1 MRQYS
6 LEAGVNRAPGSVCA
20 RTLPLALC
28 ALAVLCGTAALC
40 LPLQASPPPVRDAP
54 ARFARESHLTAGAG
68 GPRQVALARSGI
80 GVAAEAGGPS
90 ARGGDGDRFLDG
102 RWRVV
107 RMVREGKEVKHP
119 AGVKLTMEFRASDHT
134 WSFIV
139 KTPKKSHA
147 ESGTWRLNGSQ
158 LVTRSEGGTKLE
170 RIKVTVLGKDEVE
183 LRKAKERLLL
193 KRR

>member
-1 MRQYS
+1 MKQHSFKAVAWR
-6 LEAGVNRAPGSVCA
+6 RCGSVCPGTSLFA
-20 RTLPLALC
+20 LFVLALLF
-28 ALAVLCGTAALC
+28 ASAGLC
-40 LPLQASPPPVRDAP
+40 LPLRVS
-54 ARFARESHLTAGAG
+54 
-68 GPRQVALARSGI
+68 QVALARSG
-80 GVAAEAGGPS
+80 VTA

-119 AGVKLTMEFRASDHT
+119 ADVKLIMEFRAADHT

-139 KTPKKSHA
+139 KTPKKSHG
-147 ESGTWRLNGSQ
+147 ESGTWRLDGSQ

-170 RIKVTVLGKDEVE
+170 RIKVTVLGKDELE

-193 KRR
+193 KRL

>member
-20 RTLPLALC
+20 RTLPSARC

-40 LPLQASPPPVRDAP
+40 LPLQAS
-54 ARFARESHLTAGAG
+54 
-68 GPRQVALARSGI
+68 QVALARSGV

-158 LVTRSEGGTKLE
+158 LVTHSEGGTKLE
-170 RIKVTVLGKDEVE
+170 RIKVTVLGKDELE